1 MIKWHKGN
9 CSECNLLSNKQS
21 VFEMIE
27 KRLEEKYG
35 ENERPLCNG
44 IQIQVTQSD
53 LLNFSIREAEMDD
66 MLDLL

>member
-27 KRLEEKYG
+27 KRLEKKYG

-44 IQIQVTQSD
+44 IKIQVTQSD